1 MDKNDLEQ
9 NKRLREFR
17 KANGYTQEQ
26 LAEILEITTSGYK
39 KIESG
44 ECRLTKEKIIML
56 VEKLN
61 ISEGYLLFGKRSRM
75 DTTWIQI
82 MDLPDKEKMRILL
95 RLSEYFI
102 NIKKSSIFDKK
113 LLDEV
118 DNPITDI
125 VECMT
130 SGSK

>member
-1 MDKNDLEQ
+1 
-9 NKRLREFR
+9 
-17 KANGYTQEQ
+17 
-26 LAEILEITTSGYK
+26 
-39 KIESG
+39 
-44 ECRLTKEKIIML
+44 ML

-61 ISEGYLLFGKRSRM
+61 ISEGYLLFGKRSGI
-75 DTTWIQI
+75 DTAWVQI

-113 LLDEV
+113 MLDEV
-118 DNPITDI
+118 DNPITEI

-130 SGSK
+130 GGNNQNV